1 MTMDLENITHENLVE
16 PVIFLAGELVDLCAI
31 SSDSKTLKKWS
42 SWFNKREITK
52 FISQGVYPSNEE
64 TQKEYLNHI
73 LKDRTRIT
81 VLIKPKKK
89 EEFVGVASLSLID
102 LASKECHFSMV
113 IGERT
118 AEPGSLFYGMETKSL
133 LTEHAFE
140 VLGVERINSGQ
151 VVDLI
156 EWQRWQILFG
166 YQIEGLLR
174 NHFRKGYK
182 VYDVLMS
189 SCLLEDYLKI
199 KKVRRGNFWPG
210 KKKMFEL
217 IKQLPEK
224 TLIDD
229 LIEWLPNQQKKYF
242 NSVTFDF

>member
-1 MTMDLENITHENLVE
+1 MKIENKNVENTVE
-16 PVIFLAGELVDLCAI
+16 PSIFIAGELVDLCTI

-52 FISQGVYPSNEE
+52 FVSHGAFPSNEE
-64 TQKEYLNHI
+64 TQREYFEGIHN
-73 LKDRTRIT
+73 DRTRVT

-102 LASKECHFSMV
+102 LTSRECHFSMI

-118 AEPGSLFYGMETKSL
+118 AESDSIFYGMETKSL

-140 VLGVERINSGQ
+140 ILGVDRINSGQ
-151 VVDLI
+151 VIDLI
-156 EWQRWQILFG
+156 EWQKWQILFG

-174 NHFRKGYK
+174 KKFRKGYRL
-182 VYDVLMS
+182 YDVLMS

-199 KKVRRGNFWPG
+199 KKIRGDKFWPG